1 MKDWFLML
9 LLTTMSSLKLFCQQ
23 KRRTCFPGDPRY
35 AAMTLTATAAEFSY
49 LLQKEFLSTAV
60 LDSIM
65 QSTALPQD
73 DASDETIPPPAM
85 IGSLGCEAWILSSK
99 FTASLTCKQ
108 VATQSE

>member
-1 MKDWFLML
+1 
-9 LLTTMSSLKLFCQQ
+9 MSSLKLFCQQ

-35 AAMTLTATAAEFSY
+35 AAMTLTATAAEFSC

-99 FTASLTCKQ
+99 FTASLTCTQ